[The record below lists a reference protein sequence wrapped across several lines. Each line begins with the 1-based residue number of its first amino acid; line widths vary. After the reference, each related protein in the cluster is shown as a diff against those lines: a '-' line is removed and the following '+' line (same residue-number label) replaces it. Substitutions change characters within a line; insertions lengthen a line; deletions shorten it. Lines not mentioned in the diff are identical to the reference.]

1 MYASS
6 DSSPDFETNS
16 CVERLKKKPKLE
28 DSMPVCTLEEES
40 AELTS
45 FKAPRMLFTPFPSTL
60 NSKSFHQ
67 TSNDREGGIIVNVT
81 HKTQKDSS
89 DIVKSDSKNRQTN
102 VSLTVEDSENFHCDT
117 QMLRDIENKELT
129 KDCIQLQSGI
139 NIKNDKDIKSN
150 LGCHL

>member
-1 MYASS
+1 MLCNEATSSPDFETDSCVERKQQKVVYASS

-89 DIVKSDSKNRQTN
+89 DIVKTDST
-102 VSLTVEDSENFHCDT
+102 
-117 QMLRDIENKELT
+117 
-129 KDCIQLQSGI
+129 
-139 NIKNDKDIKSN
+139 
-150 LGCHL
+150 